1 MRWTYIAHKPSKW
14 WFIIGKEK
22 KKIEKGESRQ
32 HIKYSKKYL

>member
-1 MRWTYIAHKPSKW
+1 MRWAYIAHKPSKW
-14 WFIIGKEK
+14 WFIIGKE